1 MSGMPDLDLFYP
13 GSLSLL
19 KLESKR
25 LVSHGADLLTV
36 GKFSSSEQLLKGGK
50 IHPSPVT
57 LVHGSFQSKK

>member
-25 LVSHGADLLTV
+25 LVSHGADSLTV
-36 GKFSSSEQLLKGGK
+36 GKLSSSEQLLKGGK
-50 IHPSPVT
+50 IHHLLLWRMGV
-57 LVHGSFQSKK
+57 SKAKRN